1 MLRRLL
7 LPAFLLFA
15 TPALAEDPAEGAEAA
30 PSIRDVVEAGNY
42 LFQRAFEDGDARA
55 LADLYTE
62 DGQVIPPGAA
72 PVVGRPAIAAFWAEQ
87 MKAAQRVRLETNDV
101 ESDGN
106 LAAEQGVAQLVAH
119 DGSETAIQYVVVWK
133 RVGRRWHLHRDIWNP
148 APARE
153 AVAPTEPAEPT
164 DADPVEAPPD
174 ADPVEAT
181 TGADP
186 MEAPMDADPVEAP
199 IDAAPPGATGM
210 EDAP

>member
-1 MLRRLL
+1 MLRLLL

-15 TPALAEDPAEGAEAA
+15 TPALAEDPAKGAEAA

-62 DGQVIPPGAA
+62 DGQVIPPGTV

-87 MKAAQRVRLETNDV
+87 MKAAQRVRLETKDV

-133 RVGRRWHLHRDIWNP
+133 RVGRRWHLHRDIWNA

-153 AVAPTEPAEPT
+153 AVAPAEPAAQT
-164 DADPVEAPPD
+164 DADPVE
-174 ADPVEAT
+174 V
-181 TGADP
+181 
-186 MEAPMDADPVEAP
+186 PMDADPVEAP
-199 IDAAPPGATGM
+199 MDVAPLGATGM